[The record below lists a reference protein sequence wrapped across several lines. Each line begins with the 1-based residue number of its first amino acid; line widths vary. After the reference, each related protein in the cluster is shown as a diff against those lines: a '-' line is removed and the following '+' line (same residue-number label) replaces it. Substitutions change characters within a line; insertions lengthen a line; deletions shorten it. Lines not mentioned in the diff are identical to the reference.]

1 MTGIGHEEVSALSS
15 GREGIKNMSTT
26 DNKFVLKDKETG
38 KYVAKPTAGKSCYT
52 ASLKQALIYKSK
64 KAADDDKAVT
74 EVVLT
79 YSEASSSKK
88 DK

>member
-1 MTGIGHEEVSALSS
+1 MTGIGHEEVSALNL

-38 KYVAKPTAGKSCYT
+38 KYVSKPTAGKSCYT
-52 ASLKQALIYKSK
+52 ASLKQARIYKSK

-74 EVVLT
+74 EVVLS
-79 YSEASSSKK
+79 YAEASKK